1 MIGNNFPIKTITENC
16 GNKHTTI
23 PHNSPNEN
31 ILKILKN
38 SAFKQI

>member
-23 PHNSPNEN
+23 PHNSPNEHFEN
-31 ILKILKN
+31 
-38 SAFKQI
+38 FEEFCF